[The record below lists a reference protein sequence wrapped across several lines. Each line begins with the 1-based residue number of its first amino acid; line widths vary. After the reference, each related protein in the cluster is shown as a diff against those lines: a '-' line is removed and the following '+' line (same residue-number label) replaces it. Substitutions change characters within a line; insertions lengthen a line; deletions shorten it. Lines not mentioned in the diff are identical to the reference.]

1 MSGFQPAT
9 NTSLAAAFYARNSGS
24 QPDVSRGL
32 VACVVPRR
40 LQACRTGQA
49 KSLSYSGRQAA
60 LVELHLIDIVHLSHY
75 DVSIEATG
83 ARHMKTAIVE
93 KKIVQPKKSHPHGI
107 IRRIQKGFP
116 FRELQMLQNTIDM
129 PLEQL
134 AAKLLISRSTLQRR
148 KTAGRLSPDESDKVV
163 RFSRLLTQATELFG
177 TIDKARAWLKHP
189 QRGLGG
195 AIPLDYAETE
205 LGAREVEKLLGRIS
219 YGVYS

>member
-1 MSGFQPAT
+1 
-9 NTSLAAAFYARNSGS
+9 
-24 QPDVSRGL
+24 
-32 VACVVPRR
+32 
-40 LQACRTGQA
+40 A
-49 KSLSYSGRQAA
+49 K
-60 LVELHLIDIVHLSHY
+60 
-75 DVSIEATG
+75 
-83 ARHMKTAIVE
+83 HMKTAIVE
-93 KKIVQPKKSHPHGI
+93 KKTVQAKKDHPHGV

-148 KTAGRLSPDESDKVV
+148 KAAGRLSPDESDKVM

-177 TIDKARAWLKHP
+177 DIDKARAWLKHP

-205 LGAREVEKLLGRIS
+205 IGAREVEKLLGRMK